1 MLLNV
6 VTDLLAVA
14 VVLGVMV
21 LIHEWGHYVV
31 AKLCGIR
38 VETFSIGFGKRLWG
52 FTRGGTDY
60 RIAAIPLGGY
70 VKMAGENPFETRS
83 GAPDEFMS
91 KPRWQRFL
99 VAVAGPA
106 VNIIFAFAV
115 LTGLYMVS
123 YPIPVAFDMPAVVAK
138 VQPDSP
144 AAQAD
149 IRPGDQIIKADG
161 HDTPTWKE
169 VLPQIQLDAGQ
180 PMTLVLK
187 RGHETLTKTVTVKA
201 VGPDRAGELG
211 VQPRTT
217 QVGNVEPGLP
227 ADKAGLKTGDDILAI
242 DGKPVVSLEDV
253 QEYLQQNKD
262 KAVTL
267 LVQRGDQQ
275 VTIANITPFLD
286 TKTTKQPRYRL
297 GYGIEKNIQLPFG
310 QALARSYD
318 TNKMYAGLILEL
330 VRRMVVHGSWKQV
343 QQFEGPLRIAQI
355 SGEAAR
361 APGWSPLLELMAL
374 ISLNL
379 GIFNLFPIPIMDGG
393 VILLLAI
400 EGAMRRDIN
409 ARLKE
414 RIYQAAFVFLI
425 VFAGIV
431 IASDVLKTMASMGKP

>member
-6 VTDLLAVA
+6 ITDLLAVA

-21 LIHEWGHYVV
+21 LIHECGHYVV

-52 FTRGGTDY
+52 FKRGGTDY

-91 KPRWQRFL
+91 KARWQRFL

-106 VNIIFAFAV
+106 VNIVFAIAV
-115 LTGLYMVS
+115 LTGLFMYS
-123 YPIPVAFDMPAVVAK
+123 YPIPVYVDMPPVIAK
-138 VQPDSP
+138 VDANSP
-144 AAQAD
+144 AAKAD
-149 IRPGDQIIKADG
+149 IRPGDLIVRADG
-161 HDTPTWKE
+161 HATPTWKD
-169 VLPQIQLDAGQ
+169 VVFQTQLSAGQ
-180 PMTLVLK
+180 PLTLEIRRGGQILK
-187 RGHETLTKTVTVKA
+187 KTVQVEV
-201 VGPDRAGELG
+201 VGPDRQGDIG
-211 VQPRTT
+211 VAARST

-227 ADKAGLKTGDDILAI
+227 AEKAGLKPGDDILSVNGTPVAGLDDI
-242 DGKPVVSLEDV
+242 QRILQANKEKPV
-253 QEYLQQNKD
+253 
-262 KAVTL
+262 TL
-267 LVQRGDQQ
+267 GVQRGDQQ
-275 VTIANITPFLD
+275 LTLNITPFYD
-286 TKTTKQPRYRL
+286 TKNGQPRYRL
-297 GYGIEKNIQLPFG
+297 GYGLEKYIQLPFG
-310 QALARSYD
+310 QAVARSLD
-318 TNKMYAGLILEL
+318 ENRTYAGLILQL
-330 VRRMVVHGSWKQV
+330 VHRLVTHATWNQV

-361 APGWSPLLELMAL
+361 APGWSPLLSLMAL

-379 GIFNLFPIPIMDGG
+379 GILNLFPIPIMDGG

-431 IASDVLKTMASMGKP
+431 IASDVLKTMASMARP